1 MCVINVSVV
10 CVCVCVCVCVRAC
23 VNACVCVVVVMVVVV
38 VALLKSFTPIK
49 LMAKATCART
59 ARKTSGIG
67 KDKFT
72 QLANTRYEFGPL
84 ASLISQR
91 TAENDNDK
99 ASKYFGDP
107 PSVPKS
113 QNDKMNDPDEGN
125 ELILKLRQQTEENR
139 EKNAKIV
146 RQRTLLNDQVRNAN
160 FTSFQKEYRLLII
173 FWPVLSCIR

>member
-1 MCVINVSVV
+1 MLRYHLSLAHESY
-10 CVCVCVCVCVRAC
+10 R
-23 VNACVCVVVVMVVVV
+23 
-38 VALLKSFTPIK
+38 LLRQICKK
-49 LMAKATCART
+49 R
-59 ARKTSGIG
+59 
-67 KDKFT
+67 
-72 QLANTRYEFGPL
+72 GPL
-84 ASLISQR
+84 GACLETVKR

-139 EKNAKIV
+139 EKNAQIV